1 MEKMILLRSFGLFIV
16 KIIMSTEN
24 NTANSSPPEVKLG
37 WNNGTEVTI
46 KRKRYQVTEEQ
57 FQAILERKIEKKL
70 TESLSFQTDEE
81 KLAFIKPGAILTFKT
96 KIPGF
101 QMGQI
106 AIAKIQRTKA
116 GKIKLTNPFG
126 TETPWFESDAELL
139 QSVDWDWMQ
148 QNIITKDEIE

>member
-24 NTANSSPPEVKLG
+24 NSTNSSPPEVKLG

-70 TESLSFQTDEE
+70 TESLSFKTDEE

-96 KIPGF
+96 KLPGF
-101 QMGQI
+101 PMGQI

-126 TETPWFESDAELL
+126 TETPWFESQEELL
-139 QSVDWDWMQ
+139 SKIDWRWMQ

>member
-1 MEKMILLRSFGLFIV
+1 
-16 KIIMSTEN
+16 MSTEN
-24 NTANSSPPEVKLG
+24 NSTNSSPPEVKLG
-37 WNNGTEVTI
+37 WKNGTEVTI

-57 FQAILERKIEKKL
+57 FQAILESKIEKKL
-70 TESLSFQTDEE
+70 SESLSFKTEEE
-81 KLAFIKPGAILTFKT
+81 KLAFIKPGNILTFKT
-96 KIPGF
+96 KLPGF
-101 QMGQI
+101 PMGQI

-148 QNIITKDEIE
+148 ENIITKDEIE

>member
-1 MEKMILLRSFGLFIV
+1 MILLRSFQLFIG

-24 NTANSSPPEVKLG
+24 NTANPSPPEVKQG

-57 FQAILERKIEKKL
+57 FQDILERKIEKKL
-70 TESLSFQTDEE
+70 TESLSFKTDEE
-81 KLAFIKPGAILTFKT
+81 KLAFIKPGNILTFKT
-96 KIPGF
+96 KLPGF
-101 QMGQI
+101 PMGQI

-126 TETPWFESDAELL
+126 TETPWFESETELVEA
-139 QSVDWDWMQ
+139 VDWDWMQ
-148 QNIITKDEIE
+148 KNIITRDETQ